1 MSGDSFTDGLKKTR
15 PVLGDM
21 TNLPNKRGFSSIS
34 GDGFAKNKE
43 NESVNSAFAKKVCL
57 QVENLVK
64 EMSGKGKSEVDG
76 SEKIAS
82 LLKNKQCCGA
92 LPSSGRENV
101 VSVVSKAKDKSNEM
115 PDLGVTVAHNFM
127 EHGDALRDNCLSGVS
142 IPMCSKKDIDGEK
155 VGSDTTGDDVGDEE
169 LVAKQVC
176 NDKDVGAGR
185 LFSSKL
191 GSIEWSRLPKSQ
203 GSRSFELERCSVLK
217 DDACANLSAGSDLL
231 KDCSCSFCL
240 KAAYIWADLHYQ
252 DIKGR
257 IAVVKKSQRDASFL
271 VQKWGR
277 AKDSEIP
284 DHGNSN
290 KSSKLESE
298 LMSKWRSLFLHM
310 EGIFGHESNELQ
322 AGYVS
327 LKDLRENCKMDLE
340 RTTGMPSDNQ

>member
-1 MSGDSFTDGLKKTR
+1 
-15 PVLGDM
+15 M
-21 TNLPNKRGFSSIS
+21 TNLPSKRGFSSIS

-43 NESVNSAFAKKVCL
+43 NESGNSAFAKKVCL

-64 EMSGKGKSEVDG
+64 DMSGKGKSEVDG
-76 SEKIAS
+76 SEKISS

-101 VSVVSKAKDKSNEM
+101 VSVVSKAKDKNNEM
-115 PDLGVTVAHNFM
+115 PDLGVTIAHNFM
-127 EHGDALRDNCLSGVS
+127 EHGDALRDNCLSSVS
-142 IPMCSKKDIDGEK
+142 IPMCSKKDIDGERI
-155 VGSDTTGDDVGDEE
+155 GSDTTGDDVGDEE

-185 LFSSKL
+185 LVSSKF

-217 DDACANLSAGSDLL
+217 DDGCANLSAGSDLL
-231 KDCSCSFCL
+231 KDCSCSFCSKVL
-240 KAAYIWADLHYQ
+240 FVPSFSKFLFINNL
-252 DIKGR
+252 IFSPPPPPMTL
-257 IAVVKKSQRDASFL
+257 VVKKSQRDASFL

-290 KSSKLESE
+290 KSTKLESE